1 MGALVRSTVA
11 ALVVFAGVAFA
22 QATESLWDAVR
33 EPGSVVVLRHSY
45 APGGFDPPGARLDD
59 CSTQRNLD
67 ERGRAQ
73 AGRIG
78 EAFRQRNVTVGTV
91 LSSPRCR
98 CLDTARLA
106 FGKAQPWDV
115 LQGSLNDSERRQR
128 QLAEIRAAIAA
139 HRSGPPLVLVT
150 HGSVVTDLTGLS
162 IPMGAFVVLRRAPDG
177 SHTVAGQL
185 YVD

>member
-1 MGALVRSTVA
+1 MC
-11 ALVVFAGVAFA
+11 AGVAIT

-78 EAFRQRNVTVGTV
+78 EAFRQHNVTVGTV

-106 FGKAQPWDV
+106 FGQAQPWGV
-115 LQGSLNDSERRQR
+115 LQGALNDTQRRQR
-128 QLAEIRAAIAA
+128 QLAEIKAAIAA
-139 HRSGPPLVLVT
+139 HRDGLPLVLVT
-150 HGSVVTDLTGLS
+150 HGSVVTDLTGLN
-162 IPMGAFVVLRRAPDG
+162 IPMGAFVVLRRGPDG
-177 SHTVAGQL
+177 NHTVAGQL